1 MFGTWTFLSCVV
13 RLYAA
18 YRIDV
23 KEVYVLALWS
33 FVIALVHFGSE
44 FLFYGTMKAGKGLV
58 PVLVVAGVSV
68 SWMLMQWDFY
78 VG

>member
-1 MFGTWTFLSCVV
+1 MFGTWIFLSCVV

-23 KEVYVLALWS
+23 KEIYVLALWT
-33 FVIALVHFGSE
+33 FVIALAHFGSE
-44 FLFYGTMKAGKGLV
+44 WLIYRTMTKGKLV
-58 PVLVVAGVSV
+58 PMLAVAGGSIF
-68 SWMLMQWDFY
+68 WMLMQWEFY